1 MGNRGTRGPGVQR
14 EGVQGAGVQGA
25 GIQGAGDAGGVQA
38 GQLPVVPARQP
49 VLSVLE
55 ASGHTRGVVL
65 VLHGGKAHSRD
76 PVEARH
82 LSPARMVPF
91 ARHLHRAGRKHGL
104 AVWSLR
110 NSVRGWNGPDMS
122 PLQDARWALGKISE
136 HHPDVPIFLLG
147 HSMGGLTA
155 VCAADH
161 PQVEAV
167 VALAPWLSPQTPA
180 TSVAGRKVL
189 IIHGTTDHMT
199 SPSQSLAFGRRASA
213 DAASM
218 QYVALKGVGHFML
231 RKIRVWQTLATGFV
245 IKSFAESTGAAVRP
259 SPAFT
264 RLLPDSSV
272 QVTL

>member
-1 MGNRGTRGPGVQR
+1 MDNRGGHGGGSNGAPGK
-14 EGVQGAGVQGA
+14 
-25 GIQGAGDAGGVQA
+25 GGVQA
-38 GQLPVVPARQP
+38 GQVPDVTAHQP

-55 ASGHTRGVVL
+55 ASGNTRGVVL

-122 PLQDARWALGKISE
+122 PLQDARWALQQIADR
-136 HHPDVPIFLLG
+136 HPGVPVFLLG

-155 VCAADH
+155 MCAADH

-167 VALAPWLSPQTPA
+167 VALAPWLSPETPA
-180 TSVAGRKVL
+180 HRVAGRKVL

-199 SPSQSLAFGRRASA
+199 SPSQSLAFARRAA
-213 DAASM
+213 PDAASM
-218 QYVALKGVGHFML
+218 QYVSLKGVGHFML
-231 RKIRVWQTLATGFV
+231 RKVRVWHTLATGFV
-245 IKSFAESTGAAVRP
+245 IKSFADSTGAGVQP
-259 SPAFT
+259 SRAFVE
-264 RLLPDSSV
+264 LLPESSV
-272 QVTL
+272 HVTL

>member
-1 MGNRGTRGPGVQR
+1 MDNRGTRGTGS
-14 EGVQGAGVQGA
+14 AA
-25 GIQGAGDAGGVQA
+25 GIRGASNGGVQD
-38 GQLPVVPARQP
+38 GQGPAVPAFQP

-55 ASGHTRGVVL
+55 ASGDTRGVVL

-82 LSPARMVPF
+82 LSPARMIPF

-110 NSVRGWNGPDMS
+110 NSVRGWNGPEMS
-122 PLQDARWALGKISE
+122 PLQDARWALAQIAE
-136 HHPDVPIFLLG
+136 RHPGVPVFLLG

-167 VALAPWLSPQTPA
+167 VALAPWLGPETPA
-180 TSVAGRKVL
+180 GRVSGRKVL
-189 IIHGTTDHMT
+189 IIHGSTDHMT
-199 SPSQSLAFGRRASA
+199 SPAQSLAFARRASA
-213 DAASM
+213 EAASM
-218 QYVALKGVGHFML
+218 QYVSLKGVGHFML

-245 IKSFAESTGAAVRP
+245 IKSFAESTGAKVRP
-259 SPAFT
+259 PRAFT
-264 RLLPDSSV
+264 QLLPESAV
-272 QVTL
+272 HVTL

>member
-1 MGNRGTRGPGVQR
+1 MDNRGGY
-14 EGVQGAGVQGA
+14 GAGNSETSDSGVVRA
-25 GIQGAGDAGGVQA
+25 GTAST
-38 GQLPVVPARQP
+38 VPAHRP

-55 ASGHTRGVVL
+55 ASGETRGVVL
-65 VLHGGKAHSRD
+65 VLHGGRPHSHD

-91 ARHLHRAGRKHGL
+91 ARHLHRAGGKQGL

-122 PLQDARWALGKISE
+122 PLQDARWALRQIAE
-136 HHPDVPIFLLG
+136 RHPDVPVFLLG

-161 PQVEAV
+161 PQVHAV
-167 VALAPWLSPQTPA
+167 VALAPWLDPQTPA
-180 TSVAGRKVL
+180 ERVAGRKVL
-189 IIHGTTDHMT
+189 IIHGTTDQMT
-199 SPSQSLAFGRRASA
+199 SPTQSLAFARRASA

-218 QYVALKGVGHFML
+218 QYVALSGAGHFML
-231 RKIRVWQTLATGFV
+231 RKIRIWQTLATGFV

-259 SPAFT
+259 SAAFT
-264 RLLPDSSV
+264 QLLPDASV

>member
-1 MGNRGTRGPGVQR
+1 MDNHGRGGADIRGAEVSP
-14 EGVQGAGVQGA
+14 AGSA
-25 GIQGAGDAGGVQA
+25 KA
-38 GQLPVVPARQP
+38 GQVPVVPAHQP

-55 ASGHTRGVVL
+55 ASGATKGVVL

-91 ARHLHRAGRKHGL
+91 ARHLHRAGRRHGL

-122 PLQDARWALGKISE
+122 PLQDARWALRQIAE
-136 HHPDVPIFLLG
+136 RHPDVPVFLLG

-161 PQVEAV
+161 PQVKAV
-167 VALAPWLSPQTPA
+167 VALAPWLDPQTPA
-180 TSVAGRKVL
+180 DRVTGRKVL

-199 SPSQSLAFGRRASA
+199 SPTQSLAFARRAA
-213 DAASM
+213 PDAASM
-218 QYVALKGVGHFML
+218 QYVSLRGVGHFML
-231 RKIRVWQTLATGFV
+231 RKVRIWHTLATGFV
-245 IKSFAESTGAAVRP
+245 IKSFAESTGAAVQP
-259 SPAFT
+259 SRAFT
-264 RLLPDSSV
+264 GLLPDSSV

>member
-1 MGNRGTRGPGVQR
+1 MDNRDTRETGSGSGIR
-14 EGVQGAGVQGA
+14 GAA
-25 GIQGAGDAGGVQA
+25 DGGVQS
-38 GQLPVVPARQP
+38 GQVAAAPAHQP

-55 ASGHTRGVVL
+55 AAGDARGVVL

-82 LSPARMVPF
+82 LSPARMIPF

-122 PLQDARWALGKISE
+122 PLQDARWALRQIAE
-136 HHPDVPIFLLG
+136 RHPDVPVFLLG

-161 PQVEAV
+161 AQVEAV
-167 VALAPWLSPQTPA
+167 VALAPWLSPATPA
-180 TSVAGRKVL
+180 TAVAGRKVL

-199 SPSQSLAFGRRASA
+199 SPSQSLAFARRASA

-231 RKIRVWQTLATGFV
+231 RKVRVWQTLATGFV
-245 IKSFAESTGAAVRP
+245 IKSFAESTGAPVRP
-259 SPAFT
+259 SPAFS

>member
-1 MGNRGTRGPGVQR
+1 MDNRGTRGTGTRGAENRGPGR
-14 EGVQGAGVQGA
+14 SEDGTGAAQD
-25 GIQGAGDAGGVQA
+25 GDGVQA
-38 GQLPVVPARQP
+38 GQVPGIPAHQP

-55 ASGHTRGVVL
+55 ASGGTKGIVL

-82 LSPARMVPF
+82 LSPARMIPF

-110 NSVRGWNGPDMS
+110 NSVRGWNGSDMS
-122 PLQDARWALGKISE
+122 PLQDARWALQQIAE
-136 HHPDVPIFLLG
+136 RHPDVPVFLLG

-167 VALAPWLSPQTPA
+167 VALAPWLSPETPA
-180 TSVAGRKVL
+180 TRVAGRKVL

-199 SPSQSLAFGRRASA
+199 SPSQSLAFARRASA

-245 IKSFAESTGAAVRP
+245 IKSFAESTGAAVQP
-259 SPAFT
+259 PPAFT
-264 RLLPDSSV
+264 QLLPDSAV

>member
-1 MGNRGTRGPGVQR
+1 MDNRGA
-14 EGVQGAGVQGA
+14 QGAGSRGTGTNGA
-25 GIQGAGDAGGVQA
+25 RTGTNGTPDNGAVRA
-38 GQLPVVPARQP
+38 GQAPLLPAHRP

-55 ASGHTRGVVL
+55 ASGSTKGVVL
-65 VLHGGKAHSRD
+65 VLHGGKAHSRE

-82 LSPARMVPF
+82 LSPARMIPF

-122 PLQDARWALGKISE
+122 PLQDARWALQQIAE
-136 HHPDVPIFLLG
+136 RHPDVPVFLLG

-167 VALAPWLSPQTPA
+167 VALAPWLGPETPA
-180 TSVAGRKVL
+180 DRVTDRKVL

-199 SPSQSLAFGRRASA
+199 SPSQSLAFARRASA

-218 QYVALKGVGHFML
+218 QYVSLRGVGHFML
-231 RKIRVWQTLATGFV
+231 RKVRIWHTLATGFV
-245 IKSFAESTGAAVRP
+245 LKSFAESTGAAVQP
-259 SPAFT
+259 SRTFT
-264 RLLPDSSV
+264 ELLPESSV
-272 QVTL
+272 HVTL